1 MSNIILAKNAKAE
14 AAVAAYTIVKFGTA
28 DGQVLAAAAAT
39 DKLVG
44 VTTDIPAA
52 INERCDYITNG
63 RAEVLYGGA
72 VTRGDMVTADASGRA
87 VTAAPVA
94 GVNNRIIGIAAVS
107 GVLGDVGAVDIF
119 PSTLQG

>member
-14 AAVAAYTIVKFGTA
+14 AAVAAFTIVKFGAA
-28 DGQVLAAAAAT
+28 DGQVLPAAAAT

-52 INERCDYITNG
+52 LNERCDYITNG

-72 VTRGDMVTADASGRA
+72 VTRGDQLTADASGRA
-87 VTAAPVA
+87 VTAAPGA
-94 GVNNRIIGIAAVS
+94 GVNNRIIGLAAVS